1 MIRRPYSRKNVVQ
14 SSEAE
19 ERSKVERPDP
29 QDAADIESLH
39 MDGAGRLPLPHQ
51 QLRNQKCAQKK
62 EDRHA
67 KGARRAEVEEPWIAR
82 CVECHEIHAVKAEH
96 AQESEESQR
105 IKLRTVVT
113 AQTTPNPFI
122 SN

>member
-1 MIRRPYSRKNVVQ
+1 
-14 SSEAE
+14 
-19 ERSKVERPDP
+19 
-29 QDAADIESLH
+29 
-39 MDGAGRLPLPHQ
+39 MDGAGRLPLPDQ

-82 CVECHEIHAVKAEH
+82 CVERHEVHAVKAEH

-105 IKLRTVVT
+105 IQLRTVVT
-113 AQTTPNPFI
+113 AQTDPQSIHFKFTYASKTCPIARERHVSSDQPTQTIYSTPTLT
-122 SN
+122 